1 MDESN
6 ARKRPRS
13 ASPTPGS
20 GTTLHLK
27 SLRANGIA
35 HIRDLSQRLKE
46 AELRNGAL
54 NDLLK
59 LSASHEP
66 SLSLDDDCL
75 LKALVELYFET
86 MGWKRS
92 TVRESA
98 SFQSKD
104 AWTGH
109 VTKVNGLQ
117 LSSLDFLRL
126 CSCLLRGSFP

>member
-1 MDESN
+1 MEESSA

-35 HIRDLSQRLKE
+35 HIKDLARRLKE
-46 AELRNGAL
+46 PGLRNGAL

-66 SLSLDDDCL
+66 SLSLDDDVL
-75 LKALVELYFET
+75 LKALVELYFDT
-86 MGWKRS
+86 IGWKRS
-92 TVRESA
+92 TTNERA

-109 VTKVNGLQ
+109 VTKVNSLQ
-117 LSSLDFLRL
+117 ISILFRTST
-126 CSCLLRGSFP
+126 RGAWSTFV